1 MTGILEDGISK
12 TRKLSII
19 EIKNE
24 GKRDYWSCK
33 TVGEEW
39 EDEREVK
46 KNGRD

>member
-19 EIKNE
+19 EIKNG
-24 GKRDYWSCK
+24 GKRDYWSYK

-39 EDEREVK
+39 KDSREVK
-46 KNGRD
+46 KNWKN